1 MILNQIA
8 EALINDETL
17 NIWCAEKLGAL
28 PNILVGIDEMNPPDR
43 DRYPIIA
50 LTDIETS
57 GEGMGSS
64 KVIYTIPIS
73 CGVMCDEITSSDRIE
88 TYKGLPLV
96 EEFRVQVAGALM
108 RSIRTIKAKVTIAAN
123 AMSITAHPLYVSTM
137 AADFE
142 TLKPLQIRK

>member
-1 MILNQIA
+1 MILTKIA
-8 EALINDETL
+8 EALRDDETL
-17 NIWCAEKLGAL
+17 NAWCGTNLGGL
-28 PNILVGIDEMNPPDR
+28 PHIMIGIDELNPPDR
-43 DRYPIIA
+43 DKYALIA

-64 KVIYTIPIS
+64 KIIYTIPIS
-73 CGVMCDEITSSDRIE
+73 CGVMCDEIIVSDRIE
-88 TYKGLPLV
+88 IYKGLPLV
-96 EEFRVQVAGALM
+96 EEFRVQVAGALL

-142 TLKPLQIRK
+142 TLKSLQIRN

>member
-1 MILNQIA
+1 MILTKVA
-8 EALINDETL
+8 EALRNDETL
-17 NIWCAEKLGAL
+17 NAWCSSNLGGL
-28 PNILVGIDEMNPPDR
+28 PNIMIGVDEYNPPDK
-43 DRYPIIA
+43 DKYPIIA

-64 KVIYTIPIS
+64 KVTYTIPIS
-73 CGVMCDEITSSDRIE
+73 CGVMCDEVTSSDRIE

-96 EEFRVQVAGALM
+96 EEFRVQVAGALL
-108 RSIRTIKAKVTIAAN
+108 RSVRTIKAKVTIAAN

-142 TLKPLQIRK
+142 TLKSLQIRN